1 MYHEDS
7 DHEVRQDHS
16 LFEEDKQDVLH
27 VLEDGSLENEDFP
40 GNLSKSCAFQALIPR
55 QPAASLAVDCTHSG
69 DHDEDLGRKTRLSCN
84 HLK

>member
-1 MYHEDS
+1 MNLEDS
-7 DHEVRQDHS
+7 DREIHK
-16 LFEEDKQDVLH
+16 LFEDEKPDVLQA
-27 VLEDGSLENEDFP
+27 GCLENEDFP